1 MQFVMYI
8 GKLHIYQHSFFIT
21 YDIYISKHAFSIT
34 ILQNNVQ
41 MCKKLQ
47 LLGDF
52 VPQTPAGALPL
63 DPTGG
68 LPSPNLLIGQ
78 CLF

>member
-1 MQFVMYI
+1 MQFVMYT
-8 GKLHIYQHSFFIT
+8 GKLHIYQHSLFIT
-21 YDIYISKHAFSIT
+21 YDICVSKHAFLVT
-34 ILQNNVQ
+34 ILQNI

-52 VPQTPAGALPL
+52 VPDPTGALPL
-63 DPTGG
+63 DRTGDVR
-68 LPSPNLLIGQ
+68 PPNLLIGQ